1 MKKIFI
7 CFFFLIHHL
16 SFASY
21 FLIEHN
27 IDKIHITATFDQNE
41 VQNNEGNISLYV
53 PDVIWGTSY
62 NKQITNIRSNGTYD
76 PQTKSIGLN
85 PGTDLRIE
93 YDILCVDNEEL
104 INRFSDHYDH
114 FISGERFYLMGIGLF
129 ITPPLYN
136 DNITIQVKSNIP
148 NVAFSTHPYFYQSN
162 TMTTKLSEL
171 DRLIIV
177 ASNDMK
183 YYYKDGVD
191 IVMWT
196 PDQALQDMFDSVAA
210 PIFAKHEEFWQA
222 SSTNEPAHKLSI
234 IIKAP
239 ISNIIRRFGGTVI
252 GRTILFFIVPDNTS
266 KDDLDH
272 LVRHENTHFRIGKL
286 LTGTEWFVEGFTEY
300 YADKINLHFDQNW
313 MKFTDLYN
321 AKAADYFTSLAHY
334 LDDKTADDYF
344 FKISQIEH
352 LPYTKG
358 YVIAGQI
365 DSIIDLDGVMRNLIQ
380 LCKQDKT
387 YCKFT
392 PETFFYAAGNV
403 LTDEQQQ
410 KITSLITDVNNTT
423 FTNYLLGKSTKL
435 NYKQQKIPYFTADI
449 QKVFKESI
457 IWGKEINVGGGTR
470 YNEAVYYKV
479 LDSNFDFE
487 TGEGQVS
494 VQNGNSQEVVK
505 LPATTLQVNVP
516 YYGMSLPQ

>member
-1 MKKIFI
+1 MKKIWI
-7 CFFFLIHHL
+7 CVVLLIYNLSCASSFLID
-16 SFASY
+16 
-21 FLIEHN
+21 HN
-27 IDKIHITATFDQNE
+27 IDKVHVTATFNQNE

-53 PDVIWGTSY
+53 PEVIWGTSY
-62 NKQITNIRSNGTYD
+62 KKQITNIKSNGLYD
-76 PQTKSIGLN
+76 PQTKSISLA
-85 PGTDLRIE
+85 PGTDLQIE
-93 YDILCVDNEEL
+93 YDILCVDNDQL

-148 NVAFSTHPYFYQSN
+148 NVAFSNHPYFYQN
-162 TMTTKLSEL
+162 NIMTTKLSEL

-177 ASNDMK
+177 AGNDLG
-183 YYYKDGVD
+183 YYYKDGLNV
-191 IVMWT
+191 IMWT
-196 PDQALQDMFDSVAA
+196 ADQALQSMFDSIAV
-210 PIFAKHEEFWQA
+210 PVFARHEEFWQ
-222 SSTNEPAHKLSI
+222 EPISDQNIQKLSI

-239 ISNIIRRFGGTVI
+239 IPNIARRFGGTVI
-252 GRTILFFIVPDNTS
+252 GKTIIFFIVPENTS

-286 LTGTEWFVEGFTEY
+286 LTGREWFIEGFTEY

-321 AKAADYFTSLAHY
+321 AKASDYFNSLAHY
-334 LDDKTADDYF
+334 LDDQTADDYF
-344 FKISQIEH
+344 FKISQIER
-352 LPYTKG
+352 LPYAKG

-365 DSIIDLDGVMRNLIQ
+365 DSIIDLDGVMRNLIH
-380 LCKQDKT
+380 LCKLDKT

-392 PETFFYAAGNV
+392 TETFLYAAGKV
-403 LTDEQQQ
+403 LTPEQQQ
-410 KITSLITDVNNTT
+410 KITSLITDVNSAT

-435 NYKQQKIPYFTADI
+435 NFKQQKIPYFGTDV
-449 QKVFKESI
+449 QKVFKENL
-457 IWGKEINVGGGTR
+457 IWGKDLNVAGSR
-470 YNEAVYYKV
+470 YDEAIYYKV

-487 TGEGQVS
+487 TGQGQVS
-494 VQNGNSQEVVK
+494 LQNGNSQEVVK
-505 LPATTLQVNVP
+505 LPATTLEVNVP